1 MLFRSTV
8 GAIGSISLGMMARV
22 ALGHTGRALVA
33 SKPVVWAFGAI
44 TMAAFARVVV
54 PMFAP
59 GWYFGT
65 LVAAAALWTLAF
77 LLYVVAYF
85 PILVM
90 PRVDGKPG

>member
-1 MLFRSTV
+1 
-8 GAIGSISLGMMARV
+8 
-22 ALGHTGRALVA
+22 
-33 SKPVVWAFGAI
+33 
-44 TMAAFARVVV
+44 MAAFARVVV